1 MITSRRGFL
10 QLATTVAG
18 ASTLPATARA
28 WESRAPDNPFA
39 CLVDL
44 TRCIGCRK
52 CEEACNRAN
61 DLPGPAQSFE
71 DLRVLE
77 NERRPNTTAYTVIN
91 RYTTGSLGAGHR
103 QQPTYVKVQCMHC
116 QDPACA
122 SACPTGAMA
131 KQANGA
137 VTYDPSQCIGCRYC
151 LIACPFQIPA
161 YEYERALAPRVRKC
175 TFCFERLEV
184 GKLPA
189 CAAVCPADAIVF
201 GRRRELLAEAKRR
214 IRARPARYVS
224 HVYGEHEVGGTSWL
238 YLSGIPFPHLAFPD
252 LPSQALPRPTESIQH
267 ALFHNLWSPAA
278 LFALLAAV
286 MAVTRR
292 SDDERSGTKG
302 DEL

>member
-1 MITSRRGFL
+1 MSTSRRRFL

-18 ASTLPATARA
+18 ASTLPTSVHA

-52 CEEACNRAN
+52 CEEACNRVN
-61 DLPGPAQSFE
+61 HLPGPTQSFD
-71 DLRVLE
+71 DLRVFE
-77 NERRPNTTAYTVIN
+77 AERRPNTTAYTVVN
-91 RYTTGSLGAGHR
+91 RYTASALSAGR
-103 QQPTYVKVQCMHC
+103 RPQATYVKIQCMHC

-122 SACPTGAMA
+122 SACPTGAMS

-137 VTYDPSQCIGCRYC
+137 VTYDVDRCIGCRYC

-175 TFCFERLEV
+175 TFCFERLDE

-189 CAAVCPADAIVF
+189 CAAACPTDAIVF
-201 GRRRELLAEAKRR
+201 GRRRALLAEARRR
-214 IRARPARYVS
+214 IRERPARYVN
-224 HVYGEHEVGGTSWL
+224 HVYGEHEVGGTCWL
-238 YLSGIPFPHLAFPD
+238 YLSGAPFPQLAFPD
-252 LPSQALPRPTESIQH
+252 LPLQATPGTTESIQH

-292 SDDERSGTKG
+292 TGDERSDTEGSAP
-302 DEL
+302 